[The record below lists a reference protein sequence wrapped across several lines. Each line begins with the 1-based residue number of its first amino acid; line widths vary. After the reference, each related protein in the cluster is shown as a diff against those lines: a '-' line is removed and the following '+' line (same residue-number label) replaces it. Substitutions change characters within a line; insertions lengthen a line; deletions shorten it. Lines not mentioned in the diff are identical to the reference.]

1 MAFDGFVVAALVKEM
16 NDKLLGGRLYK
27 IAQPEEDELLITIK
41 NNKDQYRLLLS
52 ASASL
57 PLVYIL
63 QDNKPSPLT
72 APNFCML
79 LRKHLSNGRIVAIT
93 QPGLER
99 IIRFEIEHL
108 DEMGD
113 LCKKFLIVELMGKHS
128 NIIFCDE
135 NDMIIDSIKHIPAYV
150 SSVREVLPGR
160 KYFIPNTT
168 GKHNPLTV
176 SMNDFSLYIGEK
188 PLLVS
193 KALYSSFTGISPVSA
208 EEICHLASIDSQT
221 SANCLS
227 EPELT
232 HLWGN
237 FHNVMDDI
245 ISGDFSPCIV
255 YKNDEPVEFSAIPL
269 TMYNIE
275 SNMPDNIHADRDIS
289 SDCNENSAPLYRMEN
304 IPSISAV
311 LQNFYEKKNNIT
323 RIRQRSADLRQIV
336 NTALERNNKK
346 YDLQL
351 KQLADTEK
359 REKYRIYGELLNAYG
374 YDVPEGA
381 KSFEALNYYTNE
393 MITIPLQEDLTAHEN
408 SVKYFE
414 RYNKLKR
421 TYEAL
426 SKLTLETKE
435 EIDHLESISNSLDIA
450 VSYDDLVQLKEEMI
464 EYGYIHRKGTK
475 GKSASGRKEKITSKP
490 FHYIS
495 SDGFHMYVG
504 KNNYQNEDLTFK
516 VATGND
522 WWFHAKNIPG
532 SHVIVKADNKEL
544 PDNTFEEAA
553 RLAAHYSK
561 ASGQEKVDVDY
572 IQKKHIKKPAAA
584 KPGFVIYHTN
594 YSMTID
600 NNPHKMGTLIEE

>member
-1 MAFDGFVVAALVKEM
+1 MKIFLEFTFLKVEGFSMAFDGFVVAALVKEM

-27 IAQPEEDELLITIK
+27 IAQPEEDELFITIK
-41 NNKDQYRLLLS
+41 NNKEQYRLLLS

-79 LRKHLSNGRIVAIT
+79 LRKHISNGRIISVT

-135 NDMIIDSIKHIPAYV
+135 NDVIIDSIKHIPAYV

-160 KYFIPNTT
+160 NYFIPNTT
-168 GKHNPLTV
+168 GKHDPLTIDEGSFV
-176 SMNDFSLYIGEK
+176 SAISEK
-188 PLLVS
+188 PMPVS

-208 EEICHLASIDSQT
+208 EEVCHLASVDST
-221 SANCLS
+221 IPAGCMS
-227 EPELT
+227 ETELT
-232 HLWGN
+232 HLYGI
-237 FHNVMDDI
+237 FHNVMEDI
-245 ISGDFSPCIV
+245 ISESFSPCIV
-255 YKNDEPVEFSAIPL
+255 YKADEPVEFSAIPL
-269 TMYNIE
+269 TMYENGDSASSVDLKNYRIE
-275 SNMPDNIHADRDIS
+275 KN
-289 SDCNENSAPLYRMEN
+289 
-304 IPSISAV
+304 PSISSV
-311 LQNFYEKKNNIT
+311 LQSFYEKKNNIT

-346 YDLQL
+346 YELQL
-351 KQLADTEK
+351 KQLVDTEK
-359 REKYRIYGELLNAYG
+359 REKYRIYGELINAYG
-374 YDVPEGA
+374 YDIPEGA

-393 MITIPLQEDLTAHEN
+393 MITIPLQEDLTAREN

-426 SKLTLETKE
+426 SKLTVETKE

-475 GKSASGRKEKITSKP
+475 GKKEKITSRP

-504 KNNYQNEDLTFK
+504 KNNYQNEELTFK
-516 VATGND
+516 LATGND

-600 NNPHKMGTLIEE
+600 NDAHKMGTLVEE

>member
-1 MAFDGFVVAALVKEM
+1 MAFDGFVVAALVREM

-27 IAQPEEDELLITIK
+27 IAQPEEDELFITIK
-41 NNKDQYRLLLS
+41 NSKEQYRLLLS

-79 LRKHLSNGRIVAIT
+79 LRKHISNGRIVSVT

-135 NDMIIDSIKHIPAYV
+135 NDVIIDSIKHIPAYV

-160 KYFIPNTT
+160 PYFIPNTT
-168 GKHNPLTV
+168 GKHNPLEINGDAFRAIM
-176 SMNDFSLYIGEK
+176 SDK
-188 PLLVS
+188 PIPVS
-193 KALYSSFTGISPVSA
+193 KGLYSSFTGISPVSA
-208 EEICHLASIDSQT
+208 EEICHLASINGDSP
-221 SANCLS
+221 SNCMT

-232 HLWGN
+232 HLYGT
-237 FHNVMDDI
+237 FHNVMEDI
-245 ISGDFSPCIV
+245 SSDSFSPCIV
-255 YKNDEPVEFSAIPL
+255 YKDEEPVEFSAIPL
-269 TMYNIE
+269 TMYADAVDKSLRIE
-275 SNMPDNIHADRDIS
+275 K
-289 SDCNENSAPLYRMEN
+289 NS
-304 IPSISAV
+304 SISDV
-311 LQNFYEKKNNIT
+311 LISFYEKKNNIT

-351 KQLADTEK
+351 KQLADTDK
-359 REKYRIYGELLNAYG
+359 REKYRIYGELINTYG
-374 YDVPEGA
+374 YDIPDGA

-393 MITIPLQEDLTAHEN
+393 MITIPLQEDLTAREN
-408 SVKYFE
+408 SIKYFE

-426 SKLTLETKE
+426 SKLTVETKE
-435 EIDHLESISNSLDIA
+435 EIDHLESISNALDIA

-464 EYGYIHRKGTK
+464 EYGYIHRKGSK
-475 GKSASGRKEKITSKP
+475 NKREKITSRP

-504 KNNYQNEDLTFK
+504 KNNYQNEELTFK
-516 VATGND
+516 LATGND

-532 SHVIVKADNKEL
+532 SHVIVKTENKEL

-561 ASGQEKVDVDY
+561 ASKQEKVDVDY

-600 NNPHKMGTLIEE
+600 NDSHKMGTLVEE